1 MNRESTTTKNN
12 ETMQET
18 DAKVAE
24 LNAII
29 SCFAEAPA
37 SRRSTTTTNTASP
50 KDDDDFW
57 QSTTPAEV
65 AQRYAPLHLQ
75 SHFEDLYRVLHP
87 ALVDRQDKK
96 NASAFLQGARG
107 TGKSLV
113 LELVLQALLA
123 EIRHKNTTKRPFRI
137 VRLHGILVPGN
148 KVALCVQE
156 ILRQLTAM
164 AYEENE
170 MSDQQQEPNQDSNTT
185 VPVENG
191 TTAATITSNSSSNT
205 PSLPPSRPH
214 KKLRKSDRT
223 RELLRLRKTCF
234 TNQIQLLNEI
244 LQFACLDGIPIL
256 FILDELDAFVKSTG
270 GESFQANKGGDAVDR
285 QLLLYH
291 LLDRVAT
298 DSSLVSFV
306 GITCHNG
313 TMSLLEK
320 RIRSR
325 AEGTTR
331 FIYFGPC
338 ASWRDWVEI
347 VSDKLKQH
355 NQHGGQGLLCKEWEA
370 LVTHN
375 PNETVDKERQQ
386 ILNCFRRSFNLGYSV
401 RWLFRILS
409 SALMLYRHDL
419 IHSSRIIDNSS
430 QETLLQTCIMQSL
443 ASNGAPFLTASGE
456 RDLILVDKV
465 AVNDRVQTLRDL
477 SGPQV
482 ALLFAARRILVR
494 DSHRENTVPLSF
506 ERMLEDYKTYKG
518 NSNRYSRNI
527 LWVSFRDLLATGLIR
542 PGTDHTGM
550 APLQYNLDES
560 FLDLAA
566 PTAGKVPLHLN
577 LDIHRE
583 FQKAMDQKLL
593 DCSAA
598 LQEWGKKTT

>member
-1 MNRESTTTKNN
+1 MSSEAALGK
-12 ETMQET
+12 
-18 DAKVAE
+18 AKSKDR
-24 LNAII
+24 LLKSLDAII
-29 SCFAEAPA
+29 CEFSDY
-37 SRRSTTTTNTASP
+37 SP
-50 KDDDDFW
+50 DANGARLPGNDFW
-57 QSTTPAEV
+57 QQQHQNAGKDPTPDDV
-65 AQRYAPLHLQ
+65 AKHYAPLHLQ
-75 SHFEDLYRVLHP
+75 SQFQDLYRVLQP
-87 ALVDRQDKK
+87 ALVDRKDKK

-113 LELVLQALLA
+113 LELVLKALWQ
-123 EIRHKNTTKRPFRI
+123 EIHAKGMQRPFRI
-137 VRLHGILVPGN
+137 VRLHGILVPGSQ
-148 KVALCVQE
+148 VALCVQE
-156 ILRQLTAM
+156 ILQQLTAL
-164 AYEENE
+164 AYQEN
-170 MSDQQQEPNQDSNTT
+170 QQTT
-185 VPVENG
+185 SSGLE
-191 TTAATITSNSSSNT
+191 TIPPADSSSHAA
-205 PSLPPSRPH
+205 PR
-214 KKLRKSDRT
+214 KKPRKSDRI

-256 FILDELDAFVKSTG
+256 FILDELDAFVDSTG
-270 GESFQANKGGDAVDR
+270 GAGENFNTVRGDATDR

-306 GITCHNG
+306 GLTCHNG

-338 ASWRDWVEI
+338 SSWQDWVEI
-347 VSDKLKQH
+347 VGDKIKRHDDNEALYKQ
-355 NQHGGQGLLCKEWEA
+355 WIA
-370 LVTHN
+370 LVTKN
-375 PNETVDKERQQ
+375 PHESVDKERQQ
-386 ILNCFRRSFNLGYSV
+386 ILDCFQRSLNLGYSV
-401 RWLFRILS
+401 RWLFRVVS
-409 SALMLYRHDL
+409 SSLMLYRHDIL
-419 IHSSRIIDNSS
+419 HAKLDSKGGTE
-430 QETLLQTCIMQSL
+430 QQLTLQSCFMQSL

-456 RDLILVDKV
+456 KDLILLDKV

-506 ERMLEDYKTYKG
+506 DRMLEEYKSYKG

-527 LWVSFRDLLATGLIR
+527 LWPSFRDLLATGLIR

-550 APLQYNLDES
+550 APLQYNLDDS
-560 FLDLAA
+560 FLDLAS
-566 PTAGKVPLHLN
+566 PTAGKIPLHLN

-583 FQKAMDQKLL
+583 FQKAMDQKLI

-598 LQEWGKKTT
+598 LVEWGKKTT